1 MVCLGRKLYFRI
13 VSTFF
18 PFSYTIYTM
27 DCESAEKKT
36 ILTDECANTLAHG
49 GKSYLDQL
57 AEAAEDVVSNC
68 NKNKRLL
75 VQPTFCV
82 SPL

>member
-1 MVCLGRKLYFRI
+1 
-13 VSTFF
+13 
-18 PFSYTIYTM
+18 
-27 DCESAEKKT
+27 
-36 ILTDECANTLAHG
+36 
-49 GKSYLDQL
+49 L

-82 SPL
+82 SPLWVSLSHSNVLSVALTLMALHDGGKFKLDTKM